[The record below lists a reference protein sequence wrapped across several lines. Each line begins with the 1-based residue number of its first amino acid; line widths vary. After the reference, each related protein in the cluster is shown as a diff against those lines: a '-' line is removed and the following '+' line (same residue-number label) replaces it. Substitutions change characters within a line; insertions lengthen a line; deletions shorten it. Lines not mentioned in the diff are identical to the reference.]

1 MAAARKFAIETD
13 FINGV
18 FESGI
23 YSLTVS
29 RLGASSMREVGVS
42 IPDITYA
49 FAGGH
54 VIQSDML
61 EMRGLWVVRG
71 KTVDGVMLDMTVAVI
86 SCEYDV
92 ELLEVISVKRRK

>member
-1 MAAARKFAIETD
+1 MAAVHKIETD
-13 FINGV
+13 FINNV

-29 RLGASSMREVGVS
+29 RKGAASMREIGVT

-49 FAGGH
+49 FSNGR
-54 VIQSDML
+54 VIESDML

-71 KTVDGVMLDMTVAVI
+71 KTVDDVDLDMTVAVI

-92 ELLEVISVKRRK
+92 ELLEVILVERRK